1 MAKQRLKKMVI
12 TVTPQTAYHLREMAG
27 MCHYKSVGRV
37 VDKLV
42 REKERME
49 RDPVYSSTDWNYIRF
64 DCAGLQYEMINGEL
78 VRYEV

>member
-42 REKERME
+42 REKRISMNEWKRE
-49 RDPVYSSTDWNYIRF
+49 GGAWKK
-64 DCAGLQYEMINGEL
+64 NG
-78 VRYEV
+78 

>member
-42 REKERME
+42 REKRISMNAWRETVSHGRRTNE
-49 RDPVYSSTDWNYIRF
+49 
-64 DCAGLQYEMINGEL
+64 G
-78 VRYEV
+78 

>member
-42 REKERME
+42 REKRIGMKA
-49 RDPVYSSTDWNYIRF
+49 WK
-64 DCAGLQYEMINGEL
+64 
-78 VRYEV
+78 EVAMREH

>member
-12 TVTPQTAYHLREMAG
+12 TA

-42 REKERME
+42 REKRISMNAWKGVDLREH
-49 RDPVYSSTDWNYIRF
+49 
-64 DCAGLQYEMINGEL
+64 
-78 VRYEV
+78 

>member
-42 REKERME
+42 REKRISMNAWKE
-49 RDPVYSSTDWNYIRF
+49 VAT
-64 DCAGLQYEMINGEL
+64 GEHG
-78 VRYEV
+78 

>member
-1 MAKQRLKKMVI
+1 MAKQRLKKIVI

-42 REKERME
+42 REKRIIMN
-49 RDPVYSSTDWNYIRF
+49 DWKEAVGREY
-64 DCAGLQYEMINGEL
+64 
-78 VRYEV
+78 

>member
-12 TVTPQTAYHLREMAG
+12 TVTPQTAYYLRDMAA

-42 REKERME
+42 REKRISMNA
-49 RDPVYSSTDWNYIRF
+49 WK
-64 DCAGLQYEMINGEL
+64 
-78 VRYEV
+78 EVAMREH

>member
-1 MAKQRLKKMVI
+1 MAKQRLKKIVI

-42 REKERME
+42 REKRINMN
-49 RDPVYSSTDWNYIRF
+49 DWKEAVGREY
-64 DCAGLQYEMINGEL
+64 
-78 VRYEV
+78 

>member
-1 MAKQRLKKMVI
+1 MAKQRMKKMVI

-42 REKERME
+42 REKRISMN
-49 RDPVYSSTDWNYIRF
+49 DWK
-64 DCAGLQYEMINGEL
+64 EM
-78 VRYEV
+78 VRRGRRTHEG

>member
-12 TVTPQTAYHLREMAG
+12 TVTPQTVYHLREMAG

-42 REKERME
+42 REKRISMNAWKGVAMREH
-49 RDPVYSSTDWNYIRF
+49 
-64 DCAGLQYEMINGEL
+64 
-78 VRYEV
+78 